1 MKTILT
7 TQEYCKLYPT
17 CSNPCRFYGIAKIHK
32 FPPKDT
38 IEELPIRPIVS
49 NIGTAS
55 YRLPKYLTKNL
66 SSLGYSTYTINV
78 TIDLTGKIKNEQ
90 IPLGFTIVSSAIKS
104 LFSSVQLTEAI
115 DFILHRVYNRKELST
130 VLTKNEMR
138 NMLTLYPKNVHFTLN
153 DEIYVQNDGV
163 AMGSSLRP
171 ISANV
176 FMVELENT
184 LVPRLHQHVKK

>member
-1 MKTILT
+1 
-7 TQEYCKLYPT
+7 
-17 CSNPCRFYGIAKIHK
+17 
-32 FPPKDT
+32 
-38 IEELPIRPIVS
+38 
-49 NIGTAS
+49 
-55 YRLPKYLTKNL
+55 
-66 SSLGYSTYTINV
+66 
-78 TIDLTGKIKNEQ
+78 
-90 IPLGFTIVSSAIKS
+90 
-104 LFSSVQLTEAI
+104 
-115 DFILHRVYNRKELST
+115 
-130 VLTKNEMR
+130 MR